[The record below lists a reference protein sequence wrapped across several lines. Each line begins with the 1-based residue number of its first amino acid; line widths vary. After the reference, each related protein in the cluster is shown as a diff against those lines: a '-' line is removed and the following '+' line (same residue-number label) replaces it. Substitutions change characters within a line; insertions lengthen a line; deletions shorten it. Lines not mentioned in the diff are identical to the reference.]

1 MHTYV
6 PLPAGGKNGMV
17 FMRIGRNDMRKA
29 FRLILALAVMLTV
42 VLSLGVCASADD
54 LPREKVGFGFGMPE
68 AAAVPAH
75 DLTDDAVTLDGVSFN
90 ARIEDGKVYI
100 RIVDLAAVNLLR
112 ENASAAE
119 ALGLDYAGLY
129 IDRGLILVKADGKTA
144 DEIAAIEEKLAALKA
159 QSAPIGVSVGDEYT
173 LASGGADRLIIVV
186 ADLVYGSAA
195 AEDASA
201 PAPAPAEDKPVIDVV
216 SKSTA
221 AGSDKPADTTVY
233 FFYGRGGR
241 TYYLAEQNSAN
252 EGGEYS
258 PAPNAADNASPSAGC
273 SYDTDRIKYFDYKA
287 GIVRGEGDTND
298 YYVFVDFGD
307 GSEPAFVLVKT
318 GDSYGEVEKNT
329 GEHISVIRKASGTY
343 SKDNPDQDKL
353 AERILIS
360 TDGTM
365 AGVVKTILINDATPA
380 ADKFFKENSNVP
392 TDTPPE
398 GYTKENGRKKYDN
411 GYAYADG
418 TKAKDTLYGYDYS
431 VNDDDKIDIKD
442 PTGETTTV
450 GIRNNVTLVTDV
462 DTKAPAP
469 SAGAEETPVT
479 QAADAPAEAETP
491 VETETD

>member
-1 MHTYV
+1 
-6 PLPAGGKNGMV
+6 MV
-17 FMRIGRNDMRKA
+17 FMRMGRNDMRKA

-173 LASGGADRLIIVV
+173 LASGGADRLIVVV

-195 AEDASA
+195 AEDAS
-201 PAPAPAEDKPVIDVV
+201 APAPAEDKPVIDVV

-221 AGSDKPADTTVY
+221 AGSDRPADTTVY
-233 FFYGRGGR
+233 FSFSYGWE
-241 TYYLAEQNSAN
+241 YYLAEQNTTG
-252 EGGEYS
+252 EGGEDS
-258 PAPNAADNASPSAGC
+258 PAPNAADNASPSAGY
-273 SYDTDRIKYFDYKA
+273 SYDTDKIRYLGCKA
-287 GIVRGEGDTND
+287 GIVRGEGDTNE

-307 GSEPAFVLVKT
+307 GSEPTFVRIET

-329 GEHISVIRKASGTY
+329 GKHISAIRKASGPY
-343 SKDNPDQDKL
+343 SEDNLERDKL

-380 ADKFFKENSNVP
+380 ADKFFNENSNVP

-398 GYTKENGRKKYDN
+398 GYTKSNGQTEYDT
-411 GYAYADG
+411 GYTYADG
-418 TKAKDTLYGYDYS
+418 TKAKDTLYGYNYR
-431 VNDDDKIDIKD
+431 VNDDDKVDIKD

-450 GIRNNVTLVTDV
+450 GIRNNVSLVTDV
-462 DTKAPAP
+462 DTRAPAP
-469 SAGAEETPVT
+469 SAGTEETPVT
-479 QAADAPAEAETP
+479 QAADVPAEAETP
-491 VETETD
+491 VETETE

>member
-1 MHTYV
+1 
-6 PLPAGGKNGMV
+6 
-17 FMRIGRNDMRKA
+17 MRKA

-144 DEIAAIEEKLAALKA
+144 DEIAVIEEKLAALKA

-173 LASGGADRLIIVV
+173 LASGGADRLIVVV

-233 FFYGRGGR
+233 FFYSYGREN
-241 TYYLAEQNSAN
+241 YLAEQNTAN
-252 EGGEYS
+252 EGGEDS
-258 PAPNAADNASPSAGC
+258 PAPNAADNASPSAGY
-273 SYDTDRIKYFDYKA
+273 SYDVDRIRYYGCKA

-307 GSEPAFVLVKT
+307 GSEPAFVRIET

-329 GEHISVIRKASGTY
+329 GKHISAIRKASGPY
-343 SKDNPDQDKL
+343 SEDNLEQDKL

-380 ADKFFKENSNVP
+380 ADKFFNENSNVP

-398 GYTKENGRKKYDN
+398 GYTKNGQTEYDT
-411 GYAYADG
+411 GYTYADG
-418 TKAKDTLYGYDYS
+418 TAAEDTLYGYDYS
-431 VNDDDKIDIKD
+431 VNDDDKVDIKD

-462 DTKAPAP
+462 DTNAPAP
-469 SAGAEETPVT
+469 SADAEEAPVT

-491 VETETD
+491 VETETE

>member
-1 MHTYV
+1 
-6 PLPAGGKNGMV
+6 
-17 FMRIGRNDMRKA
+17 MRKA

-129 IDRGLILVKADGKTA
+129 IDRGLILVKTDGKTA

-173 LASGGADRLIIVV
+173 LASGGADRLIVVV

-233 FFYGRGGR
+233 FFYSYGME
-241 TYYLAEQNSAN
+241 YYLAEQNTAN
-252 EGGEYS
+252 EGGENS
-258 PAPNAADNASPSAGC
+258 PAPNAADNASPSAGY
-273 SYDTDRIKYFDYKA
+273 SYDVDRIRYYGCKA

-307 GSEPAFVLVKT
+307 GSEPAFVRIET
-318 GDSYGEVEKNT
+318 GDSYAEVENNT
-329 GEHISVIRKASGTY
+329 GKHISAIRKASRPY
-343 SKDNPDQDKL
+343 SEDNLDQDKL

-398 GYTKENGRKKYDN
+398 GYTKSNGQKKYDN

-418 TKAKDTLYGYDYS
+418 TKATETLYGYDYS
-431 VNDDDKIDIKD
+431 VNDDDKVDIKD

-462 DTKAPAP
+462 DTNAPAP

-479 QAADAPAEAETP
+479 QAADAPAEAEPP
-491 VETETD
+491 VETETE